1 MQPKW
6 GRRKEARPL
15 EIVDAAVDVF
25 LENGFAAAKLSDIAK
40 RARVAKGTIYLYF
53 ETKEEL
59 FRAAARQ
66 LISTN
71 LEGLETAQA
80 TFDGSIEELI
90 PTLLQRAVSSGGD
103 ARLSAALRM
112 VLSES
117 RMFPEL
123 ARIWHDEVASRMIRL
138 VASAVERAQAKG
150 TVRSKR
156 LKSHGLFNHGS
167 DRNGCAVPRAVRD
180 LESACTCAGQTCV
193 PACFNDPSWHHCG
206 CDVSRPHGV
215 VKG

>member
-6 GRRKEARPL
+6 SRRKEARPL

-117 RMFPEL
+117 RMFLSLRGSGMTKLHL
-123 ARIWHDEVASRMIRL
+123 A
-138 VASAVERAQAKG
+138 
-150 TVRSKR
+150 
-156 LKSHGLFNHGS
+156 
-167 DRNGCAVPRAVRD
+167 
-180 LESACTCAGQTCV
+180 
-193 PACFNDPSWHHCG
+193 
-206 CDVSRPHGV
+206 
-215 VKG
+215 

>member
-1 MQPKW
+1 VSEMQPKW
-6 GRRKEARPL
+6 SRRKEARPL

-150 TVRSKR
+150 TVRAGDSNLMAFSIMAPIVMGVLFHELFGTSSPHAPALDK
-156 LKSHGLFNHGS
+156 LASQHASMILHGITV
-167 DRNGCAVPRAVRD
+167 DAM
-180 LESACTCAGQTCV
+180 
-193 PACFNDPSWHHCG
+193 
-206 CDVSRPHGV
+206 
-215 VKG
+215 

>member
-6 GRRKEARPL
+6 SRRKEARPL

-90 PTLLQRAVSSGGD
+90 PTLLQRAVSQ
-103 ARLSAALRM
+103 
-112 VLSES
+112 
-117 RMFPEL
+117 
-123 ARIWHDEVASRMIRL
+123 VAM
-138 VASAVERAQAKG
+138 
-150 TVRSKR
+150 
-156 LKSHGLFNHGS
+156 
-167 DRNGCAVPRAVRD
+167 
-180 LESACTCAGQTCV
+180 
-193 PACFNDPSWHHCG
+193 PACLQHCEWCYRRAECFLSLRG
-206 CDVSRPHGV
+206 SGMTKLHLA
-215 VKG
+215 